1 MEGSYHVDVSVT
13 RVYAGLLSLA
23 ALTAAPSSS
32 VTLPP
37 APATWTTG
45 AKQGIGTA
53 TTTDSKLWFT
63 LANGGLS
70 EVYFPTVETPDVRDL
85 QVVVTDG
92 TSSEA
97 EETATTQHV
106 ELVDPRALVY
116 RQVNTAK
123 SGRYRITKTYA
134 ADPARST
141 LLIRVEL
148 ESLDGGTYRASV
160 VYDPSLANT
169 SGGDRG
175 STDGETLL
183 AADGDIA
190 SALVSEP
197 AFTRVVGDAANG
209 NLIQTGDEGTSSF
222 TLALGF
228 GTSTGTASSAARASL
243 DSGFDAVLASYE
255 SGWHAYLDS
264 LAAPAVPADLLT
276 QYDAAVMV
284 LKAHE
289 DKTHPGASVAS
300 LTVPWGDAVSAES
313 PTSGYHAVWARD
325 LYQVATAQ
333 LAAGDVLAAG
343 RALDYLLT
351 VQERKDGSFPQNST
365 LDGTAIFPSLQLDE
379 VAFPLI
385 LAWQLGR
392 ADPTTYRTH
401 LKRAANFLVA
411 NGPATPQERWEEAS
425 GYSPATIAAE
435 IAGLVCAADIAR
447 RNGDAASSLVYL
459 GFADR
464 WRRSV
469 DRWTYTTSGPLPP
482 HYERIDQDG
491 KANIAVPLTIANG
504 GGSYDE
510 RTIVDPSFLELVR
523 LGVKPPEDERVAQS
537 VDLVDS
543 TILVRT
549 PNGPGFHRYSHDG
562 YGETADG
569 SPYTGA
575 GIGRLWPLLTGE
587 RGEYELANGR
597 EALSYLRA
605 MAGFANEGYLIPEQ
619 VWDRRSGP
627 FPFGEGTGSATPLA
641 WSMAEFVRLARSL
654 QAGAPVETPSV
665 VRERYVGRP
674 LSAGPRLNVQ
684 PPRSRRGRAAVSGTT
699 NGVRVAIRVGG
710 VAQLAP
716 VRRGRFSL
724 TLKVGPGALVDVVA
738 GGRDGWTTLK
748 QVAAR
753 RG

>member
-1 MEGSYHVDVSVT
+1 C
-13 RVYAGLLSLA
+13 
-23 ALTAAPSSS
+23 
-32 VTLPP
+32 
-37 APATWTTG
+37 
-45 AKQGIGTA
+45 
-53 TTTDSKLWFT
+53 
-63 LANGGLS
+63 
-70 EVYFPTVETPDVRDL
+70 
-85 QVVVTDG
+85 
-92 TSSEA
+92 
-97 EETATTQHV
+97 
-106 ELVDPRALVY
+106 
-116 RQVNTAK
+116 
-123 SGRYRITKTYA
+123 
-134 ADPARST
+134 
-141 LLIRVEL
+141 
-148 ESLDGGTYRASV
+148 
-160 VYDPSLANT
+160 
-169 SGGDRG
+169 
-175 STDGETLL
+175 
-183 AADGDIA
+183 
-190 SALVSEP
+190 
-197 AFTRVVGDAANG
+197 
-209 NLIQTGDEGTSSF
+209 
-222 TLALGF
+222 
-228 GTSTGTASSAARASL
+228 
-243 DSGFDAVLASYE
+243 
-255 SGWHAYLDS
+255 
-264 LAAPAVPADLLT
+264 
-276 QYDAAVMV
+276 
-284 LKAHE
+284 
-289 DKTHPGASVAS
+289 
-300 LTVPWGDAVSAES
+300 
-313 PTSGYHAVWARD
+313 
-325 LYQVATAQ
+325 
-333 LAAGDVLAAG
+333 
-343 RALDYLLT
+343 
-351 VQERKDGSFPQNST
+351 SFPQNST

-401 LKRAANFLVA
+401 LKRAADFLVA

-491 KANIAVPLTIANG
+491 KANTAVPLTIANG

-627 FPFGEGTGSATPLA
+627 FPFGEGTGSATPLVPD
-641 WSMAEFVRLARSL
+641 AEGRSGCARGRRRRREGRLDDAEAGCRAARLA
-654 QAGAPVETPSV
+654 GPSAT
-665 VRERYVGRP
+665 
-674 LSAGPRLNVQ
+674 L
-684 PPRSRRGRAAVSGTT
+684 RRGCFAAPSSPSSPPA
-699 NGVRVAIRVGG
+699 RS
-710 VAQLAP
+710 P
-716 VRRGRFSL
+716 RRPPARRS
-724 TLKVGPGALVDVVA
+724 
-738 GGRDGWTTLK
+738 
-748 QVAAR
+748 AAR
-753 RG
+753 PGCPGSCMPSRPS